1 MARRKRAKPDPEQ
14 LPISFEAQAPEAQ
27 HDEAQHD
34 EEQRGEEQRGEEQ
47 RVLAFQ
53 LRPGDRVTVAR
64 PRLGGGRSPG
74 QLPGRED
81 DPGPLPQR
89 HQRDGRASLA
99 GTCAG
104 DGAARMTDEEPPP
117 VQEDRQ
123 PPGGVLAGVNVRAR
137 RAPRQTG
144 LMTSGVM
151 RARGITGGREGGD
164 GHLRTSSR
172 DSTHGRGR
180 IHALQR
186 CGRSLDGRWRD
197 HR

>member
-74 QLPGRED
+74 QLPGRKMIRVRFRND
-81 DPGPLPQR
+81 TSVTGVHHWPAHARVTVQR
-89 HQRDGRASLA
+89 G
-99 GTCAG
+99 
-104 DGAARMTDEEPPP
+104 
-117 VQEDRQ
+117 
-123 PPGGVLAGVNVRAR
+123 
-137 RAPRQTG
+137 
-144 LMTSGVM
+144 
-151 RARGITGGREGGD
+151 
-164 GHLRTSSR
+164 
-172 DSTHGRGR
+172 
-180 IHALQR
+180 
-186 CGRSLDGRWRD
+186 
-197 HR
+197 